1 MRVRR
6 AARGSARA
14 AALGARTHRVGALS
28 LPRPGGPGGGSPE
41 PRPRVWPVP
50 GELGRRLAQR
60 THVRWPRLAG
70 RCGLPAAGST
80 ESQGRCAV
88 CGVRH
93 TTPTSGPAS
102 RPAGRAPRAISSR
115 RPVGPGKR
123 PREGRGCGDGGACAA
138 HARPP
143 PRGSGDGARVRLT
156 RDDPHVVLRRS
167 PQVVLRCSPHVV
179 VRCGDGR
186 PAGRRSFTMT
196 FMRLLQT
203 CRARCRRGR
212 FASLPP
218 TRT

>member
-1 MRVRR
+1 MRDRR

-14 AALGARTHRVGALS
+14 AAHGARTHQVGALS
-28 LPRPGGPGGGSPE
+28 LSRPGGPGGGSPE
-41 PRPRVWPVP
+41 PGRWP

-70 RCGLPAAGST
+70 RCGLPAAGPT
-80 ESQGRCAV
+80 DSQGRWAV
-88 CGVRH
+88 CGERH

-102 RPAGRAPRAISSR
+102 RPAARAPRAIRSR
-115 RPVGPGKR
+115 CPVGPGKR
-123 PREGRGCGDGGACAA
+123 PREGRGGGDGEACAA

-156 RDDPHVVLRRS
+156 RDHPHVVVRRS

-203 CRARCRRGR
+203 CRARCRLGR
-212 FASLPP
+212 FASLSP